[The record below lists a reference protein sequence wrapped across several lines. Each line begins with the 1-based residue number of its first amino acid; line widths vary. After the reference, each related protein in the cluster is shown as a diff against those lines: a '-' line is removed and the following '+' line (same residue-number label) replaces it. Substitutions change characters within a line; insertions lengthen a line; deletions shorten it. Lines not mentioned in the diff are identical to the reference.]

1 MVCVDAM
8 SSVDRVS
15 NLVFRMIIPT
25 PAGGMPMGLL
35 ITSSENEDVLTEVLT
50 MWRDKCLPTYPFN
63 KKGGDKIGPTLFMT
77 DDASAE
83 INSLRLILHL
93 LLILIPV
100 SKYLCKKNIRSE
112 IEVFNF
118 DIFEFE

>member
-1 MVCVDAM
+1 MDAT

-15 NLVFRMIIPT
+15 SLVFRMITPT
-25 PAGGMPMGLL
+25 PAGGMPLGLL
-35 ITSSENEDVLTEVLT
+35 ITSSENEDVLTEALT
-50 MWRDKCLPTYPFN
+50 MWRDKCLPTYAFN

-93 LLILIPV
+93 LNTDT
-100 SKYLCKKNIRSE
+100 KYLSQYPSICAKNKMM
-112 IEVFNF
+112 
-118 DIFEFE
+118 

>member
-1 MVCVDAM
+1 MVCVDA
-8 SSVDRVS
+8 
-15 NLVFRMIIPT
+15 T
-25 PAGGMPMGLL
+25 GGMPMGLL
-35 ITSSENEDVLTEVLT
+35 ITSSENENVLTEALT
-50 MWRDKCLPTYPFN
+50 MWRDKCLPTYAFN

-100 SKYLCKKNIRSE
+100 SKYLCKNNIRSE

>member
-1 MVCVDAM
+1 MDAT

-50 MWRDKCLPTYPFN
+50 MWRDKCLPTYAFN
-63 KKGGDKIGPTLFMT
+63 KNGGDRIGPTLFMT
-77 DDASAE
+77 NDASAE

>member
-1 MVCVDAM
+1 MDAT

-35 ITSSENEDVLTEVLT
+35 ITSSENEDVLT
-50 MWRDKCLPTYPFN
+50 MWRDECLPTYAFN

-100 SKYLCKKNIRSE
+100 SKYLCKKTSDRK
-112 IEVFNF
+112 
-118 DIFEFE
+118 